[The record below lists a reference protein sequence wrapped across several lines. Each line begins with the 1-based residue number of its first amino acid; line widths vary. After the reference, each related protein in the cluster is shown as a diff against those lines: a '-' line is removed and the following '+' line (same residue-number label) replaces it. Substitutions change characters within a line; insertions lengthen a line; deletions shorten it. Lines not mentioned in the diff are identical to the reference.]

1 MIFGFSLYIYVVS
14 LLIILVI
21 YILKELLRMIKRQV
35 HQKMIRYIVTN
46 TRRQYYFWLILRIR
60 FIVRVKDSKL
70 NFLLFFLSISF
81 LDLGLE
87 LSMILYVTV
96 TSYTITQNME
106 YHRRSQNKITSY
118 SIFYIYVDLKEDT
131 QLLRVG

>member
-70 NFLLFFLSISF
+70 NFLLFFLSILF

-87 LSMILYVTV
+87 LSMILHVTV

>member
-70 NFLLFFLSISF
+70 NFLLFFLSILF

-87 LSMILYVTV
+87 LSMILHVTV
-96 TSYTITQNME
+96 TSYTIT
-106 YHRRSQNKITSY
+106 
-118 SIFYIYVDLKEDT
+118 
-131 QLLRVG
+131 